1 MTYIEWLT
9 LAGLCFLG
17 AASPGPSLAV
27 MIEQTMKGG
36 RNQGAIA
43 AVAHGVGVGVYALL
57 AALGLAVIVQ
67 QTPWLFDGL
76 RWLGALF
83 LLFLAYQSFRSPM
96 AFGEAE
102 GGHTVS
108 SRQGVVTG
116 FLTAFLNP
124 KLAIFFLAVYT
135 QFVTLETPMMQKLGM
150 AGVSAS
156 VDALWYL
163 VVVMMVSHP
172 KVMAKLKQNA
182 EALQRVFGV
191 LLVLVA
197 VRVILQ

>member
-1 MTYIEWLT
+1 MTIFDWLT

-17 AASPGPSLAV
+17 ASSPGPSLAV
-27 MIEQTMKGG
+27 MIEQTLKGG
-36 RNQGAIA
+36 REQGAIA
-43 AVAHGVGVGVYALL
+43 AVAHGAGVGVYAVL

-83 LLFLAYQSFRSPM
+83 LLFLAYKSFTAPM
-96 AFGEAE
+96 AFGEGE
-102 GGHTVS
+102 VHNLT
-108 SRQGVVTG
+108 SRQGAVTG

-135 QFVTLETPMMQKLGM
+135 QFITPETTILQKLGM
-150 AGVSAS
+150 AGVSAA

-163 VVVMMVSHP
+163 LVVGMLSHPSVIKRLKLHAVKMQRFFGVFLVFVAIRVVM
-172 KVMAKLKQNA
+172 N
-182 EALQRVFGV
+182 
-191 LLVLVA
+191 
-197 VRVILQ
+197 

>member
-1 MTYIEWLT
+1 MSLLEWLT

-27 MIEQTMKGG
+27 VVEQTMKGG
-36 RNQGAIA
+36 RQQGVITAI
-43 AVAHGVGVGVYALL
+43 AHGVGVGVYALL

-67 QTPWLFDGL
+67 QTPWMFEGL
-76 RWLGALF
+76 RWLGAAF
-83 LLFLAYQSFRSPM
+83 LLFLAYKSFTAP
-96 AFGEAE
+96 AE
-102 GGHTVS
+102 IGAAESHPVS
-108 SRQGVVTG
+108 GRQGAVIG

-135 QFVTLETPMMQKLGM
+135 QFITPETLLSAKLGM
-150 AGVSAS
+150 AGVSAL

-163 VVVMMVSHP
+163 LLAVMVSHP
-172 KVMAKLKQNA
+172 SVMSRLQNSA
-182 EALQRVFGV
+182 GPLQKGFAV

-197 VRVILQ
+197 VRVVM

>member
-1 MTYIEWLT
+1 MSLLEWLA

-27 MIEQTMKGG
+27 VVEQTMKGG
-36 RNQGAIA
+36 RPQGSITAI
-43 AVAHGVGVGVYALL
+43 AHGVGVGVYALL
-57 AALGLAVIVQ
+57 AALGVAIIVQ

-76 RWLGALF
+76 RWLGAAF
-83 LLFLAYQSFRSPM
+83 LLFLAYKSF
-96 AFGEAE
+96 AE
-102 GGHTVS
+102 PANFSAEDAHDVS
-108 SRQGVVTG
+108 GREGVVIG

-135 QFVTLETPMMQKLGM
+135 QFITPETAIAEKLGM
-150 AGVSAS
+150 AGVSAL

-163 VVVMMVSHP
+163 VIVLMVSHP
-172 KVMAKLKQNA
+172 AVMQR
-182 EALQRVFGV
+182 LQRNADRLQKGFGV

-197 VRVILQ
+197 IRVVV